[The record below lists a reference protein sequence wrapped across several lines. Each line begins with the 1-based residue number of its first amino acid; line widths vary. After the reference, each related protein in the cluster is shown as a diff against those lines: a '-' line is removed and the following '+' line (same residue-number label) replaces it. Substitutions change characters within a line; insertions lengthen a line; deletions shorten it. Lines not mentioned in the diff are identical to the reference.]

1 MARRGIE
8 TYLHAPCQP
17 VVDMMPVVGSYI
29 AGIDANVLDRIDQ
42 RKDLANLWPAS
53 HREQD
58 LRARIDLRPSGERLA
73 ETGGLGDRECGA
85 NGPVVVR
92 SPPNQGK
99 DLSRSIA
106 FDTRPAIEDALC
118 NGLAEPKPVFLHA
131 AAPHQRDMRK
141 WRITGTCLDRF
152 RRRKRSARCAFAQAG
167 AGRARQA
174 GAVQSLVHSSNT
186 LRMHPMA
193 YAEPIHISSTSE
205 SHLS

>member
-1 MARRGIE
+1 MLASVAAATMPARKAVRRLMIAAFAAAASRDGAQGNRNV
-8 TYLHAPCQP
+8 LACPPCQP

-29 AGIDANVLDRIDQ
+29 AGMDANVLDRIDQ

-58 LRARIDLRPSGERLA
+58 LRARIDLRQSGERLA
-73 ETGGLGDRECGA
+73 ETGGLGDRERGA

-106 FDTRPAIEDALC
+106 FDTRPAVEDALC

-131 AAPHQRDMRK
+131 AAPHQRDMRE
-141 WRITGTCLDRF
+141 WRITGTCVDRF
-152 RRRKRSARCAFAQAG
+152 RRRKRSARCAFAQAW
-167 AGRARQA
+167 
-174 GAVQSLVHSSNT
+174 LC
-186 LRMHPMA
+186 
-193 YAEPIHISSTSE
+193 
-205 SHLS
+205 